1 MEDFLFIAEYKSE
14 VIDSTY
20 TIYGIFK
27 KKQDL
32 DVPALS
38 LKRGILKTSYISI
51 VIPVMSF
58 TKSNLIFS
66 HVGLSPMKAS
76 L

>member
-20 TIYGIFK
+20 TMYGIFK

-32 DVPALS
+32 DGPALS
-38 LKRGILKTSYISI
+38 LKRGIQKNRLTFQ
-51 VIPVMSF
+51 P
-58 TKSNLIFS
+58 
-66 HVGLSPMKAS
+66 
-76 L
+76 